1 MIAVVIPDRGDRPE
15 FLNHCLWL
23 IDQQTIKPAI
33 IEIVDYPPLNGVKD
47 ITPRYRQG
55 LKNAFAKGALVALL
69 IENDDWYA
77 PTYIEQMI
85 KGWLAA
91 GSPSLFGIGY
101 TTYYHLGQRRYKT
114 LKHPKRASAMNTL
127 ISALHPLTF
136 PPDEDPF
143 FDLHI
148 WQTGGKTF
156 FPKEIISIGIKHGV
170 GLCGG
175 KAHKIDFKYDKQDN
189 GLLKKVVDKRSF
201 DFYSRIGG

>member
-15 FLNHCLWL
+15 FMDHCRYLL
-23 IDQQTIKPAI
+23 SLQTMQPAI

-55 LKNAFAKGALVALL
+55 LKNAFAKGALVTFLW
-69 IENDDWYA
+69 ENDDWYS

-85 KGWLAA
+85 KGWIKA

-101 TTYYHLGQRRYKT
+101 TTYYHLKQKKYRT
-114 LKHPKRASAMNTL
+114 LKHPKRASAMNTM

-136 PPDEDPF
+136 PPDDDPF
-143 FDLHI
+143 FDLHL
-148 WQTGGKTF
+148 WKTGGITF
-156 FPKEIISIGIKHGV
+156 SPKEIISIGIKHGV

-175 KAHKIDFKYDKQDN
+175 KAHNMDFKYKTEGN
-189 GLLKKVVDKRSF
+189 GFLEKVVDQRSF
-201 DFYSRIGG
+201 AFYSRIGG